1 MDRQDLIF
9 CSEEEL
15 ARLLVPIDDQMQ
27 TDGVPAG
34 LRAMKGWHLFMTAE
48 HLDIPLRDPASDRVI
63 TWFRT
68 HTH

>member
-1 MDRQDLIF
+1 MNRQELII

-15 ARLLVPIDDQMQ
+15 TRALLPIDDQMQ
-27 TDGVPAG
+27 TDGVPG
-34 LRAMKGWHLFMTAE
+34 SLRAMKGWHLFMAKE

-68 HTH
+68 HPH